1 MEVYLFWQQLY
12 MRHWWYIP
20 WTRNPRYVW
29 GFSDGL
35 SNPYSIFSS
44 FWVSFPFANQ
54 PALKATF
61 EHADGTSF

>member
-1 MEVYLFWQQLY
+1 MH
-12 MRHWWYIP
+12 HWWYIP
-20 WTRNPRYVW
+20 WTRNPRYVL

-61 EHADGTSF
+61 